1 MGHRMLELDVVG
13 WAPGGPNQQ
22 LFVTGPP
29 NHNVAPPGPYVVY
42 VLVDG
47 TPGIGQFVQVV

>member
-1 MGHRMLELDVVG
+1 MGHRMINLDVAG
-13 WAPGGPNQQ
+13 WTAGGTNQQ
-22 LFVTGPP
+22 LTVTSPP

-42 VLVDG
+42 VLCDG